1 MKTIQRHIQ
10 PLVLKALKAFP
21 VVYINGPRQAGKTT
35 LVRELLAS
43 QFPAKFITFDD
54 ALELSAATRNPLEYL
69 RDAGM
74 PLILDEVQMASAIF
88 RPLKILVDEQRMAV
102 LGSKRS
108 ANGHYLLTG
117 SANLMVIPEL
127 ANAMVGRMGTLTLL
141 PLSAGEV
148 MGRKPEFLQR
158 CFAKDFS
165 DIAPD
170 KTPLTHIMAEATY
183 PELLQMPENMKEN
196 WLKNY
201 VQKITLEDPRHIY
214 NLEKAEYMPVLLQ
227 SLAARVGNLI
237 NDASLGREVGLNA
250 VTTRSYRGLLT
261 STFITQ
267 YLRPWYRNITKRLVK
282 SGKTYFHDT
291 MLLCHML
298 GSMPQDMAKSQP
310 QRFGHVLE
318 NFVFSELEKANVLR
332 EKISIS
338 FYRTNDGREVDFVLE
353 KQDKIVAIEV
363 KHAEQVTD
371 KDLAGIKELQAVTGK
386 DFVCGIVLCNTP
398 RVIPYGKD
406 IYLVPFSALWQ

>member
-201 VQKITLEDPRHIY
+201 VQKITLEDPRHICRCCC
-214 NLEKAEYMPVLLQ
+214 N
-227 SLAARVGNLI
+227 
-237 NDASLGREVGLNA
+237 
-250 VTTRSYRGLLT
+250 RS
-261 STFITQ
+261 
-267 YLRPWYRNITKRLVK
+267 PP
-282 SGKTYFHDT
+282 
-291 MLLCHML
+291 
-298 GSMPQDMAKSQP
+298 GSA
-310 QRFGHVLE
+310 
-318 NFVFSELEKANVLR
+318 
-332 EKISIS
+332 
-338 FYRTNDGREVDFVLE
+338 T
-353 KQDKIVAIEV
+353 
-363 KHAEQVTD
+363 
-371 KDLAGIKELQAVTGK
+371 
-386 DFVCGIVLCNTP
+386 
-398 RVIPYGKD
+398 
-406 IYLVPFSALWQ
+406 